1 LLTWYQPQK
10 GLDAP
15 ILSLFWDRLGMLATE
30 QAIYYDMR
38 QSILGLIN
46 TALVLVALMVFTQI
60 KWE

>member
-1 LLTWYQPQK
+1 MQ
-10 GLDAP
+10 DAP
-15 ILSLFWDRLGMLATE
+15 ILSLFWDRLGMLVTE